1 MIIDNNAP
9 QTASP
14 PALVQ
19 IDHQRCIMAKID
31 TKLKRNKRFF
41 IIALVLI
48 LLSNIGMGITLVIM
62 SKNALRDQVEQR
74 MLDVANTAAAQL
86 DGDALEKLTAAD
98 KGTESYNKALGI
110 LQSFQSSINL
120 DYIYAIRADDND
132 KFSFLIDPDP
142 DSPGEFGKAI
152 ETTDALVTASEG
164 TAAVDK
170 EPYEDQWGNFY
181 SAYSPVF
188 DKKGNVAAIVGV
200 DFNAKWYDSMLS
212 SHKVVFVALTMIVVT
227 MGIVLIFTMHAFVL
241 EDEKNRYKKELE
253 KTVKREREQKQELGS
268 AKLLAYTDP
277 LTGVKNKLSYIEEV
291 EILNKDIEQGSIDK
305 FGVVVFDLNGLKAIN
320 DTLGH
325 DEGDKYIQAGSRLIC
340 LKFCHSPV
348 YRIGGD
354 EFVVMLQGTDY
365 KYRDNLLA
373 EFDLQVE
380 RNLEKGD
387 VVVATGMSTFD
398 KEKDDDYLS
407 VFGRADKKMYER
419 KRQLKKEQK

>member
-1 MIIDNNAP
+1 M
-9 QTASP
+9 
-14 PALVQ
+14 
-19 IDHQRCIMAKID
+19 
-31 TKLKRNKRFF
+31 
-41 IIALVLI
+41 
-48 LLSNIGMGITLVIM
+48 
-62 SKNALRDQVEQR
+62 
-74 MLDVANTAAAQL
+74 
-86 DGDALEKLTAAD
+86 
-98 KGTESYNKALGI
+98 
-110 LQSFQSSINL
+110 
-120 DYIYAIRADDND
+120 
-132 KFSFLIDPDP
+132 
-142 DSPGEFGKAI
+142 
-152 ETTDALVTASEG
+152 
-164 TAAVDK
+164 
-170 EPYEDQWGNFY
+170 
-181 SAYSPVF
+181 F

-200 DFNAKWYDSMLS
+200 DFDAKWYDSMLS